1 MASFQSAAPEM
12 DAVPPNQMEV
22 TTWDKLRRRQI
33 VHMAKAYGVNL
44 PNPDAIKTQ
53 LIPFMQAAESN
64 GAFRQKPVNPRYLA
78 MAMHPDDPSRWPEEA
93 ESVEVADFKQL
104 QALAREKGINSFGKS
119 ADELREL
126 LGDAVA

>member
-1 MASFQSAAPEM
+1 ME
-12 DAVPPNQMEV
+12 AVPPNQMEV
-22 TTWDKLRRRQI
+22 TTWDKLRKRQI

-44 PNPDAIKTQ
+44 PNPDATKTQ

-78 MAMHPDDPSRWPEEA
+78 MAMHPDEPDRWPEEA

-119 ADELREL
+119 AEQLRAE